1 MKISFFVPIIVA
13 AYATAHGF
21 VAQMTI
27 DGQSYPGNNPYGATN
42 PSIIRKISNFD
53 PVKGANNPD
62 INCGPGAG
70 PASDIGTANPGS
82 IVTFNWNPWP
92 HNTGPII
99 DYMAS
104 CGDTP
109 CNQFDSRNAQWFK
122 IAQVGRKNGNGEW
135 VQQDIMNGQVAS
147 VQLPSNLAPG
157 NYLIRH
163 EIIALHLSSDYGG
176 AEFYPSCS
184 QIRVGGNGN
193 GRPSPN
199 ELVTFPGAYSDTD
212 SGILLNAFDNNAVYN
227 FPGPAISQLAS
238 GPSGVT
244 NPSGSGNNNAPT
256 DNSGGNNTPNTP
268 NVPNTPSPSD
278 GSGNTGNTG
287 SDNGYGYGGNQ
298 GDGYG
303 STDGNNTDGSSQG
316 ANDGSGSMGGCHLKK
331 RSAVSVSAHQ
341 PRHLSRVMR
350 DLITNGKNVMIH

>member
-1 MKISFFVPIIVA
+1 MFLTFHFNLLSVTTIVLTSGRSPPNFVPV
-13 AYATAHGF
+13 
-21 VAQMTI
+21 
-27 DGQSYPGNNPYGATN
+27 
-42 PSIIRKISNFD
+42 
-53 PVKGANNPD
+53 
-62 INCGPGAG
+62 
-70 PASDIGTANPGS
+70 PAM
-82 IVTFNWNPWP
+82 
-92 HNTGPII
+92 H
-99 DYMAS
+99 
-104 CGDTP
+104 C
-109 CNQFDSRNAQWFK
+109 
-122 IAQVGRKNGNGEW
+122 
-135 VQQDIMNGQVAS
+135 
-147 VQLPSNLAPG
+147 
-157 NYLIRH
+157 
-163 EIIALHLSSDYGG
+163 IALHH
-176 AEFYPSCS
+176 P
-184 QIRVGGNGN
+184 Q
-193 GRPSPN
+193 
-199 ELVTFPGAYSDTD
+199 
-212 SGILLNAFDNNAVYN
+212 AFDNNAVYN